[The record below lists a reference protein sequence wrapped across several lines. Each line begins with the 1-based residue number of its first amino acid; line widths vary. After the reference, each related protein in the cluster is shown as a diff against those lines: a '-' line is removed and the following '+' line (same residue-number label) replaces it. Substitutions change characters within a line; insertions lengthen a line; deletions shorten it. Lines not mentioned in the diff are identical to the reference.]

1 MKNICL
7 IINTNNYE
15 DKILKGFF
23 TLRVFAAGVFVTGCS
38 DDNGYSDVDGQ
49 SPVAELKTT
58 HLQSAAGHDFTIEGT
73 LTDADGI
80 SAVRLTCAELFLDK
94 TIDLIEIYGEPKTSY
109 NLSYKFNISKN
120 EIGEQF
126 TVKVTVVDIGGRET
140 SQDVL
145 VTMDGDY
152 ENPVFVKAPGE
163 KAIVLLADGV
173 TPTYTLNVSVTDDQV
188 LKYLEIL
195 IEGLP
200 DYSPLRVMAD
210 GKGELNFSKK
220 IELTNEVKDYK
231 MTFTAV
237 DNTDKS
243 TVVKSVLS
251 VSELQ
256 DFEKMYLADTD
267 DLTNDVFGVPMVI
280 NHTGSFQYKARY
292 YNKEEGTQIYFLP
305 QKNLLNLYALDL
317 ILRTKIS

>member
-1 MKNICL
+1 M
-7 IINTNNYE
+7 
-15 DKILKGFF
+15 
-23 TLRVFAAGVFVTGCS
+23 
-38 DDNGYSDVDGQ
+38 
-49 SPVAELKTT
+49 
-58 HLQSAAGHDFTIEGT
+58 
-73 LTDADGI
+73 
-80 SAVRLTCAELFLDK
+80 
-94 TIDLIEIYGEPKTSY
+94 
-109 NLSYKFNISKN
+109 
-120 EIGEQF
+120 
-126 TVKVTVVDIGGRET
+126 
-140 SQDVL
+140 
-145 VTMDGDY
+145 
-152 ENPVFVKAPGE
+152 
-163 KAIVLLADGV
+163 LADGV

-267 DLTNDVFGVPMVI
+267 DLTNDVLVYRWLLIIQAHFNIRPVI
-280 NHTGSFQYKARY
+280 TIRRRVLKFISYLK
-292 YNKEEGTQIYFLP
+292 
-305 QKNLLNLYALDL
+305 KNLLNLYALDL

>member
-1 MKNICL
+1 MSL
-7 IINTNNYE
+7 
-15 DKILKGFF
+15 
-23 TLRVFAAGVFVTGCS
+23 
-38 DDNGYSDVDGQ
+38 
-49 SPVAELKTT
+49 
-58 HLQSAAGHDFTIEGT
+58 
-73 LTDADGI
+73 
-80 SAVRLTCAELFLDK
+80 
-94 TIDLIEIYGEPKTSY
+94 
-109 NLSYKFNISKN
+109 
-120 EIGEQF
+120 
-126 TVKVTVVDIGGRET
+126 
-140 SQDVL
+140 
-145 VTMDGDY
+145 DGDY

-256 DFEKMYLADTD
+256 DFEKMY
-267 DLTNDVFGVPMVI
+267 
-280 NHTGSFQYKARY
+280 
-292 YNKEEGTQIYFLP
+292 
-305 QKNLLNLYALDL
+305 
-317 ILRTKIS
+317 

>member
-1 MKNICL
+1 MCRI
-7 IINTNNYE
+7 
-15 DKILKGFF
+15 
-23 TLRVFAAGVFVTGCS
+23 V
-38 DDNGYSDVDGQ
+38 
-49 SPVAELKTT
+49 
-58 HLQSAAGHDFTIEGT
+58 
-73 LTDADGI
+73 
-80 SAVRLTCAELFLDK
+80 LDK

-267 DLTNDVFGVPMVI
+267 DLTMMCLVYRWLLIIQAHFNIRPVI
-280 NHTGSFQYKARY
+280 TIRRRVLKFISYLK
-292 YNKEEGTQIYFLP
+292 
-305 QKNLLNLYALDL
+305 KNLLNLYALDL

>member
-1 MKNICL
+1 MQFYFE
-7 IINTNNYE
+7 T
-15 DKILKGFF
+15 
-23 TLRVFAAGVFVTGCS
+23 AS
-38 DDNGYSDVDGQ
+38 
-49 SPVAELKTT
+49 
-58 HLQSAAGHDFTIEGT
+58 
-73 LTDADGI
+73 
-80 SAVRLTCAELFLDK
+80 VRLTCAELFLDK

-237 DNTDKS
+237 DNTDLKS
-243 TVVKSVLS
+243 AT
-251 VSELQ
+251 
-256 DFEKMYLADTD
+256 
-267 DLTNDVFGVPMVI
+267 I
-280 NHTGSFQYKARY
+280 IQYTIKGR
-292 YNKEEGTQIYFLP
+292 FM
-305 QKNLLNLYALDL
+305 
-317 ILRTKIS
+317 SS